1 MAKMGYERTRSI
13 SIRWV
18 SFSCGSSILQ
28 RYDDGSAA
36 AGVPTGAGI
45 ATLIVGAPE
54 PHFVAA
60 GIKGI
65 ATAFPLQRILGRDRG
80 PVAGHRDFVVFVL
93 NLNLPI
99 FCMKHNCS

>member
-1 MAKMGYERTRSI
+1 MESTVVKIVENRGLWCVKWQ
-13 SIRWV
+13 RW
-18 SFSCGSSILQ
+18 
-28 RYDDGSAA
+28 AN
-36 AGVPTGAGI
+36 GAGI

-80 PVAGHRDFVVFVL
+80 PVASHRDFVVFVL